1 MVSAATPKGRVGLDS
16 ILEVQC
22 VSCEFWKGKFIRVSP
37 CVYVRGFLDGNISA
51 EEQREG

>member
-22 VSCEFWKGKFIRVSP
+22 VSCEDWKGGIIRVLA
-37 CVYVRGFLDGNISA
+37 CVCVCGSLEGSISA